1 VRAHSVA
8 RTATCL
14 RRGVLDLTV
23 HGVCCRGSQGTPKGG
38 GLDLHSQLVGYLHKL
53 DESNTAKEATNK
65 KRLEVKHEELQVER
79 LRLQDAAAQRAEQ
92 RAERLAEREH
102 SEKRDDTRE
111 KQSREFMLAMMG
123 ALNRK

>member
-1 VRAHSVA
+1 M
-8 RTATCL
+8 
-14 RRGVLDLTV
+14 TV

-38 GLDLHSQLVGYLHKL
+38 DTLHSQLVGYLHRL
-53 DESNTAKEATNK
+53 DDSNAAKEATNK

-79 LRLQDAAAQRAEQ
+79 LRLQDVAAQRAEE
-92 RAERLAEREH
+92 RAERQAEREH